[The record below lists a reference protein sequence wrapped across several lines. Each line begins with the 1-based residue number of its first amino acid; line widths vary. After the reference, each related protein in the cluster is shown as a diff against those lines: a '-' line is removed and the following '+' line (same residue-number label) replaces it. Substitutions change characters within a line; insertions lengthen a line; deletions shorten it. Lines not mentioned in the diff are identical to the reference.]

1 MNSLYLAGDL
11 SRDIPPTTYN
21 RYNIDSAL
29 VLWDALS
36 PWLGSE
42 AADELED
49 LYADVVVAL
58 RDLQGVDLLVQ
69 MLTEYGRRPDMSDV
83 VAAMRNRHA
92 AWLTIDSAYIARRAV
107 RVEGVPSC

>member
-1 MNSLYLAGDL
+1 MMSLYLAGDL

-21 RYNIDSAL
+21 RRNIDSAL
-29 VLWDALS
+29 VLWDALA

-42 AADELED
+42 AADDLED
-49 LYADVVVAL
+49 QSDVIVAL
-58 RDLQGVDLLVQ
+58 RDLQGVDLLAQ
-69 MLTEYGRRPDMSDV
+69 MLTEYGKRPDMSDV
-83 VAAMRNRHA
+83 VAAMRDPRA